1 MSVVLIVVPA
11 MFPVNLMLLLV
22 VSATAE
28 VLDPR
33 NTDQGTLGALELGL
47 MDGGPKPLF
56 LSNSPTLDGDRSAH

>member
-22 VSATAE
+22 VSAAAE

-33 NTDQGTLGALELGL
+33 NTDQGTLGVLELGL
-47 MDGGPKPLF
+47 MDGGSKPLF
-56 LSNSPTLDGDRSAH
+56 LSNFPTLGGDRSAH